1 MPAGRPPKYETVEQL
16 EEIIDKYFDECVPTP
31 LMDNDGHALTN
42 QKGYPIFQLNPP
54 TLTGLAL
61 ALGYCSRQSIYD
73 NEGKNDE
80 FSYAIKKARLR
91 CEHYLEKY
99 TLSGD
104 IPAAAG
110 IFGLKNHGWS
120 DKQEIDHTTKGQA
133 INVYFGDGK

>member
-1 MPAGRPPKYETVEQL
+1 MPAGRPPLYETVE
-16 EEIIDKYFDECVPTP
+16 EMEAVIDKYFESCVPKI
-31 LMDNDGHALTN
+31 LKDNDDHVLVN
-42 QKGYPIFQLNPP
+42 PKGYPVMELNPP

-73 NEGKNDE
+73 NENKNDK
-80 FSYAIKKARLR
+80 FSYAIKKARLK
-91 CEHYLEKY
+91 CENFLEKY

-110 IFGLKNHGWS
+110 IFALKNHGWS